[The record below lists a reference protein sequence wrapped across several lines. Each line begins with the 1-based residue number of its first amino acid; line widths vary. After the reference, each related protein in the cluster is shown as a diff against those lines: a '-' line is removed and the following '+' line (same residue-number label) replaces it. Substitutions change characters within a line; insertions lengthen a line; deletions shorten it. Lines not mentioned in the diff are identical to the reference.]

1 MVKKDKFNKTIESLR
16 EKIVAIRASLLNMK
30 NEVNQASQQ
39 SISLTNRIK
48 TIQILFESSDIIEK
62 WDNIAGEVT

>member
-62 WDNIAGEVT
+62 

>member
-1 MVKKDKFNKTIESLR
+1 MVKKDKFNKTIEFLR

-62 WDNIAGEVT
+62 

>member
-48 TIQILFESSDIIEK
+48 TIQILFESFDIIEK
-62 WDNIAGEVT
+62 

>member
-1 MVKKDKFNKTIESLR
+1 MVKKDKFNKTIEFLR

-48 TIQILFESSDIIEK
+48 TIQILFECSDIIEK
-62 WDNIAGEVT
+62 